1 MDDIDFDLY
10 GRPTITSSNFVPRYP
25 PGDPRHTISD
35 EEAEQMKKEYIAAK
49 LKGFTK
55 VIEPSDFCHHDS
67 NSDIELGLSN
77 NETLDDVESEDEE
90 DHKTPKKE
98 LKAGED
104 RKQKPSFFASLS
116 DLLSTTRSN
125 DTSTSTGNSTS
136 RTISKERKEGVD
148 STTSSVSKTLKL
160 PISGTKLVVV
170 DDAPSS
176 DKESS
181 SEGPSSTNDNTH
193 TNMVEVPLRDV
204 RPECPICLAEVAV
217 GERMSWSPTEG
228 CHHCFH
234 EECITEWL
242 MTLGKNV
249 PVRLQKDLSV
259 KFDFKMQC
267 PVCRGDFI
275 SNDTSTSDMAYW

>member
-1 MDDIDFDLY
+1 MDDIDFDLD
-10 GRPTITSSNFVPRYP
+10 GRPAVTSSNFVPRYP
-25 PGDPRHTISD
+25 PGDPRHVISG

-55 VIEPSDFCHHDS
+55 VIEQSDFSTHDS
-67 NSDIELGLSN
+67 NSDIEMGLSI
-77 NETLDDVESEDEE
+77 NETFDDAESEDEKDNE
-90 DHKTPKKE
+90 TPNKE
-98 LKAGED
+98 SKAGED
-104 RKQKPSFFASLS
+104 SKQKPSFLASLS
-116 DLLSTTRSN
+116 DRFSTTRSKGN
-125 DTSTSTGNSTS
+125 GNSTGTS
-136 RTISKERKEGVD
+136 KTISKERKEGLD
-148 STTSSVSKTLKL
+148 STTSSISTTLKL
-160 PISGTKLVVV
+160 PISGTKLIVV
-170 DDAPSS
+170 DDVPSS
-176 DKESS
+176 DEESS
-181 SEGPSSTNDNTH
+181 SEGPASAH
-193 TNMVEVPLRDV
+193 TNMVEVPLRDI

-275 SNDTSTSDMAYW
+275 SNDTSTSTSDE